1 MTLSPGL
8 PVPHATLYLCRHG
21 ETALNRE
28 NVLQGSGVD
37 APLNAVGWAQAR
49 QLGERFRDVHLDW
62 LVSSELRRACETAQ
76 AIHEHHPGLKYTKY
90 AALAELC
97 WGIWEGKKC
106 PCLQELFSK
115 WNQGDYQA
123 ALEGG
128 ESPAHAVER
137 VAPALGDIL
146 AKATDQAQ
154 IAVVI
159 HGRLLRI
166 ILAYLI
172 EGSLDYMGSYQHRNT
187 CVNVIQVY
195 KRSALT
201 EDEIDRLWHDRVYPT
216 GATWAPRP
224 HAPTAD
230 HLAGPLH
237 DYLFIPSAL
246 DCLAHLESGPNS
258 TEVTVNVT

>member
-37 APLNAVGWAQAR
+37 APLNAVGRAQAR
-49 QLGERFRDVHLDW
+49 QLGERFREVHLDW
-62 LVSSELRRACETAQ
+62 LVSSELR
-76 AIHEHHPGLKYTKY
+76 
-90 AALAELC
+90 
-97 WGIWEGKKC
+97 
-106 PCLQELFSK
+106 
-115 WNQGDYQA
+115 GDYQA

-230 HLAGPLH
+230 HLAGPLR